1 MNKEIGWKRIGI
13 LGIVLAIIVTGC
25 ATPSPKDGGP
35 SPSASKPV
43 LPETPP
49 APPQSLP
56 ENPPSAL
63 RQENDPA
70 PPKTEPAPV
79 KPIPPRPSRPPV
91 EVNIQPKE
99 EIYVH
104 TVKWGGETL
113 AIIAS
118 WYTGDGRNW
127 KALAK
132 ANPKLVPHRIYEG
145 NKITIPGSL
154 LKTRQPMTKE
164 FVARSYS
171 KDNKKEAGRP
181 KTPTA
186 QIQEEPQLFG
196 PRVSPKK

>member
-1 MNKEIGWKRIGI
+1 MKKKMGWKSIYV
-13 LGIVLAIIVTGC
+13 LGMVIVIMVTGC
-25 ATPSPKDGGP
+25 ATPSPKHDGPPP
-35 SPSASKPV
+35 SLSKPV
-43 LPETPP
+43 LPETSP
-49 APPQSLP
+49 APLP
-56 ENPPSAL
+56 ENPPSA
-63 RQENDPA
+63 QHQKNDTPVPPKAA
-70 PPKTEPAPV
+70 PPLKPLPPDLPA
-79 KPIPPRPSRPPV
+79 KPPV
-91 EVNIQPKE
+91 EVNVQPKE
-99 EIYVH
+99 EFYVH
-104 TVKWGGETL
+104 TVKWSGETL

-145 NKITIPGSL
+145 NKITIPGNL

-171 KDNKKEAGRP
+171 KDKKETARP

-196 PRVSPKK
+196 PRVSPRK